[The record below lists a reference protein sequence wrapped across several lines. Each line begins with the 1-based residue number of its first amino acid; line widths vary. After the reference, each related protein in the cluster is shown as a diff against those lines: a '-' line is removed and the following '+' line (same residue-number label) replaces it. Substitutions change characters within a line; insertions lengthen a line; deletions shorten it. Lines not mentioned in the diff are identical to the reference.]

1 MKINLAILEKDTG
14 YMNKL
19 VSVFNRK
26 YADKIQV
33 YSFTEPEAAYAT
45 LRTTKVDVMVASDLF
60 DIDMSR
66 IPPRCG
72 FAYFADTD
80 DIDSINGR
88 RAICKF
94 QKVDLIYKQILS
106 VYSDHA
112 KNVLSVKLADSACRL
127 IAFCSP
133 SGGSGSSS
141 VSVAAAMRYASA
153 GHRTRYLDLE
163 KFGSADNYFSA
174 EGQFDFSDIIYALKS
189 NKANLGM
196 KLESCVKQDSC
207 GVNYYS
213 ASKQSPDMLELRCE
227 EIGRLLEEL
236 QLMGSYDYIFADM
249 DFEMTD
255 AFLNLLKR
263 FHAVVVAGT
272 GSSSSNYKICR
283 MYDALRIKE
292 NETKSSV
299 LDRMC
304 LLYNKFSSKTSRLLN
319 GVDIRN
325 IGGIPNCENATD
337 ERIAAQ
343 ISGMAVLDHILPE

>member
-1 MKINLAILEKDTG
+1 
-14 YMNKL
+14 
-19 VSVFNRK
+19 
-26 YADKIQV
+26 
-33 YSFTEPEAAYAT
+33 
-45 LRTTKVDVMVASDLF
+45 
-60 DIDMSR
+60 
-66 IPPRCG
+66 
-72 FAYFADTD
+72 
-80 DIDSINGR
+80 
-88 RAICKF
+88 
-94 QKVDLIYKQILS
+94 
-106 VYSDHA
+106 
-112 KNVLSVKLADSACRL
+112 
-127 IAFCSP
+127 
-133 SGGSGSSS
+133 
-141 VSVAAAMRYASA
+141 
-153 GHRTRYLDLE
+153 
-163 KFGSADNYFSA
+163 
-174 EGQFDFSDIIYALKS
+174 
-189 NKANLGM
+189 M

-263 FHAVVVAGT
+263 FHAVVVTGT